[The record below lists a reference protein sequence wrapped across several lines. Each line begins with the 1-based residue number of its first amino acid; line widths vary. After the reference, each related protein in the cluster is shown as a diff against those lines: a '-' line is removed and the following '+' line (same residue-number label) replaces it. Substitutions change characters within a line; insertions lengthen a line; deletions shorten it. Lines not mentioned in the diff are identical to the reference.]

1 MDYLPS
7 WAGIRR
13 TVLKRKQ
20 SKEFACAETSSSKM
34 CSWATEQE
42 ILTWSEHKHLFS
54 HFIFNMLTF
63 CLLFPVPVCHWGKT
77 PAGEGLCLIVVDQN
91 PDYWPIRTL
100 NRASKDQI
108 QSDGVENGSRQIS
121 VGWKTLWVGK
131 DFCQRTAK
139 WMASV
144 VSKALPLFPWI
155 KVSQDSVCLK

>member
-54 HFIFNMLTF
+54 HFIFNILSPF
-63 CLLFPVPVCHWGKT
+63 SCSC
-77 PAGEGLCLIVVDQN
+77 
-91 PDYWPIRTL
+91 
-100 NRASKDQI
+100 
-108 QSDGVENGSRQIS
+108 
-121 VGWKTLWVGK
+121 
-131 DFCQRTAK
+131 
-139 WMASV
+139 
-144 VSKALPLFPWI
+144 LPLGQNTSRRGIVFDCGGPKPRLLTNTHFESGFEGSDSKWWSGEW
-155 KVSQDSVCLK
+155 KQADLCGLEDFVSWERFLPEDSQVDGICGQQGIAFISLDQS